1 MADGTLALDSSTL
14 LPEQVLGVARDHR
27 RVEFHDRA
35 RVEVERARRELEGI
49 ATDGLPHYGVNTGF
63 GSLARE
69 RVSDAELDELQVN
82 LVRSHAAGI
91 GEPLADDIVRASM
104 VILAASLARARSGV
118 RPEVID
124 HLVVMLNAGI
134 TPVVPSIGSVGAS
147 GDLAPLAHIACGM
160 TGVGECVHEGRVRPA
175 ESALKD
181 AGLRPI
187 TLKAKEGLAL
197 INGTHLMAASA
208 CVILADAQRLLR
220 AAIVAGALSVDA
232 CRASAGPFDERIA
245 ELRSHPGPRIA
256 ARELRELLV
265 GSEIGPSHHD
275 NDPRVQDPY
284 SLRCQPQ
291 VVGAVIDGLASLR
304 TAVERELGAVTDNP
318 LLVEDA
324 NGEAELV
331 SGGNFHGMPI
341 ALPLDHAATT
351 LAPIAGMAERR
362 VFWMLAAIDTESGLS
377 PHLASRPGVTSG
389 LMIAQYTAAA
399 ACNEI
404 VGLCHSASA
413 ANLSTC
419 AGVEDY
425 NSFGPRAAAK
435 ARRVIEL
442 AESVVAIELLCAAE
456 ALEFHRPLRTGS
468 ALEAV
473 HAMIR
478 AEVARFTTDR
488 PPAPDIERI
497 ASLIR
502 RGDLERFVSLTADGE
517 SR

>member
-1 MADGTLALDSSTL
+1 MSEGSIQLDGTPLT
-14 LPEQVLGVARDHR
+14 PEQVLSVARTGHTVALARSARDA
-27 RVEFHDRA
+27 VDSGRA
-35 RVEVERARRELEGI
+35 QLEAI

-82 LVRSHAAGI
+82 LVRSHAAGV
-91 GEPLADDIVRASM
+91 GEPLQAEIVRGTM
-104 VILAASLARARSGV
+104 VVLAASLARGKSGV
-118 RPEVID
+118 RPLVLD
-124 HLVVMLNAGI
+124 HIIAMLNAGV

-160 TGVGECVHEGRVRPA
+160 TGVGDCEVDGNVM
-175 ESALKD
+175 SASKAL
-181 AGLRPI
+181 ASSNLVPI

-208 CVILADAQRLLR
+208 CAVLSDAERIVK
-220 AAIVAGALSVDA
+220 AALIAGALSVDA
-232 CRASAGPFDERIA
+232 CRASAGPFDSRIA
-245 ELRSHPGPRIA
+245 SLRNHPGPVIA
-256 ARELRELLV
+256 ARELRRLLE
-265 GSEIGPSHHD
+265 GSEIGPSHRD

-291 VVGAVIDGLASLR
+291 VIGAVIDGLDALR
-304 TAVERELGAVTDNP
+304 VATERELGAVTDNP
-318 LLVEDA
+318 LLVDA
-324 NGEAELV
+324 DELV

-341 ALPLDHAATT
+341 ALPLDHAAT
-351 LAPIAGMAERR
+351 LVAPIAGMAERR
-362 VFWMLAAIDTESGLS
+362 VFWMLAAIDEESGLS

-404 VGLCHSASA
+404 IGLCHSASA

-435 ARRVIEL
+435 ARRAIQL
-442 AESVVAIELLCAAE
+442 AENVVAIELLCAAE
-456 ALEFHRPLRTGS
+456 AIEFHRPHRTG
-468 ALEAV
+468 AHLEDV

-478 AEVARFTTDR
+478 ASVDRFTTDR
-488 PPAPDIERI
+488 SPSPDIVRI
-497 ASLIR
+497 TELIR
-502 RGDLERFVSLTADGE
+502 GGAFDEIVSLTADGAAP
-517 SR
+517 